1 MDRIH
6 YAGDTVLTGSD
17 IAAALLEYARALAE
31 RDASATIDIP
41 SREDDGSLGRSTFLL
56 GPASQLVTDA
66 EESEYDE
73 VIDTEL
79 VLEFQRKTAA
89 LVSNTVL
96 PDPEPHSTSALDE
109 LDL

>member
-6 YAGDTVLTGSD
+6 YAGDSVLTGSD

-41 SREDDGSLGRSTFLL
+41 NRSDDGSLGRSTFLL

-79 VLEFQRKTAA
+79 VLEFRRKTAA
-89 LVSNTVL
+89 LVSNTVR
-96 PDPEPHSTSALDE
+96 PDSDPPSMSALDE